1 MAEVVEIKKPNGQVV
16 YALGGR
22 VLWDGD
28 HGEMTIA
35 AGGFLPGR
43 FRLPALGKA
52 LVFETDV
59 GTQIEVGAQQFEAPR
74 SSGRRRPDPWAP
86 RSFGL
91 T

>member
-1 MAEVVEIKKPNGQVV
+1 MAEVIAIRQPNGQVA
-16 YALGGR
+16 YTLGGR

-43 FRLPALGKA
+43 FRLPALGRP

-59 GTQIEVGAQQFEAPR
+59 GTRIAVGAQQFEAPR
-74 SSGRRRPDPWAP
+74 SSGRRWSDPWAAK
-86 RSFGL
+86 SFGL